1 MSSRSLVGMTAR
13 SASLNDTRA
22 TFYRKRKVLEYAK
35 FVDGYFNHGEAENGN
50 YDVDPNYYVV

>member
-1 MSSRSLVGMTAR
+1 MTAR
-13 SASLNDTRA
+13 STSLDDTRA

-35 FVDGYFNHGEAENGN
+35 FVDGYFNHSEAENGS